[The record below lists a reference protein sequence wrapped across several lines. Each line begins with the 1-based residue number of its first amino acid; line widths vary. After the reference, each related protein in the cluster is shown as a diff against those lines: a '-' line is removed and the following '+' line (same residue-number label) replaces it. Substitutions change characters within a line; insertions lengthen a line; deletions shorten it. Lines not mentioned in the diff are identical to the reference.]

1 MIKSIVLVVLAAVV
15 LVLAYAATRADSFR
29 VERSTRIKA
38 APERV
43 FALIND
49 LTRMRAWNPFE
60 KKDPGLKGQF
70 GTTTAGAGASYA
82 WQSEKVGVGS
92 MTILESTAPSSVKMR
107 LDFIKPFAA
116 QNMAE
121 YTLKAEGETTQV
133 TWAMYGPAPFS
144 TKLMQVFISMDRMVG
159 KDFED
164 GLANLKTLAETP

>member
-1 MIKSIVLVVLAAVV
+1 MIKTILLVVLAALA

-38 APERV
+38 PPERV

-49 LTRMRAWNPFE
+49 LTRMKAWNPFE
-60 KKDPGLKGQF
+60 KKDPDLKGQF
-70 GTTTAGAGASYA
+70 GPATAGEGASYA

-92 MTILESTAPSSVKMR
+92 MTILESTAPSRVKMR
-107 LDFIKPFAA
+107 LDFLKPFAA

-121 YTLKAEGETTQV
+121 YTLKAEGEATQV

>member
-1 MIKSIVLVVLAAVV
+1 MIKTILLVVLAALA

-38 APERV
+38 PPERV
-43 FALIND
+43 FTLIND
-49 LTRMRAWNPFE
+49 LTRMKAWNPFE

-70 GTTTAGAGASYA
+70 GPATAGAGASYA

-92 MTILESTAPSSVKMR
+92 MTILESTAPSRVKMR
-107 LDFIKPFAA
+107 LDFLKPFAA

-121 YTLKAEGETTQV
+121 YTLKAEGEATQV